1 VSDITNLIRSVLAE
15 HGRLGTPADA
25 LAETDDLHAAGLSS
39 HATVAVMVALEDA
52 LDVEF
57 PDRML
62 TRKTF
67 ESIAALREC
76 VESLVSA

>member
-1 VSDITNLIRSVLAE
+1 MANLTDLIRTVLAE
-15 HGRLGTPADA
+15 HGRLGTPIDA
-25 LAETDDLHAAGLSS
+25 LAETDDLHEAGLSS
-39 HATVAVMVALEDA
+39 HATVSVMVAIEDA

-67 ESIAALREC
+67 ESIAALRES
-76 VESLVSA
+76 VETLVSA